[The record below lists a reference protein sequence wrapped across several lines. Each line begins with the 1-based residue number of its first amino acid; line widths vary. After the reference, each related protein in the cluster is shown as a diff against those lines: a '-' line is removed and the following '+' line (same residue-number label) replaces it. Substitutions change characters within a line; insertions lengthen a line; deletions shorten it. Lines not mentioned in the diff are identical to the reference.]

1 MRSGARAQTPR
12 NPHDI
17 PGFGPRCSDD
27 LRNIRA
33 DRARPEPEFV
43 SKAREGM
50 LEAAV
55 AAATLLQRAGAKAA
69 ERIPQLP
76 EEERQKQMGY
86 KGRAALSLAGSKIAI
101 LSRFATL

>member
-1 MRSGARAQTPR
+1 
-12 NPHDI
+12 
-17 PGFGPRCSDD
+17 
-27 LRNIRA
+27 
-33 DRARPEPEFV
+33 
-43 SKAREGM
+43 M

-86 KGRAALSLAGSKIAI
+86 KGRAALSLAGSKPA
-101 LSRFATL
+101 LAMLPRFAALCVSLT